1 MRAHERRFE
10 KAQFEWYR
18 ELKTQSAR
26 LKENFGAGYLCG
38 FSSKFQVLSSKRF
51 MITILLG
58 TWN

>member
-26 LKENFGAGYLCG
+26 LKENTLGRVIYVVLVPSF
-38 FSSKFQVLSSKRF
+38 KF
-51 MITILLG
+51 
-58 TWN
+58 